1 MKTGEIRSWGA
12 GDLVQIKR
20 DPADALGRPAGDIG
34 LVIGLAGDGHWSYAG
49 RLDVLFASGIRTV
62 IPHAL
67 EVGGSSN
74 ETVGGPQ

>member
-20 DPADALGRPAGDIG
+20 DLDIDRPAGDIG
-34 LVIGLAGDGHWSYAG
+34 IVIGPTGDGHWSYAG
-49 RLDVLFASGIRTV
+49 RLDVLFASGTRTV
-62 IPHAL
+62 MPHAL
-67 EVGGSSN
+67 EGCGSSN

>member
-20 DPADALGRPAGDIG
+20 DLYDGAPAGDIG
-34 LVIGLAGDGHWSYAG
+34 IVIGPTGDGHWSYAG
-49 RLDVLFASGIRTV
+49 RLDVLFARGTRTV

-67 EVGGSSN
+67 EGCSSN

>member
-12 GDLVQIKR
+12 GDLVQIKQDLYVR
-20 DPADALGRPAGDIG
+20 VHAGDIG
-34 LVIGLAGDGHWSYAG
+34 IVIGPTGDGHWSYAG
-49 RLDVLFASGIRTV
+49 RLDVLFARGIRTV

-67 EVGGSSN
+67 EGCGSSN